1 MAPITSAKK
10 TGPTTG
16 IKRVKG
22 ENFYRNAKQA
32 ARVKLLTGGKPIRD
46 KAGHIVEAA
55 AFQNTDAPP
64 GRVQPD
70 RRWFGNT
77 RVISQDALEH
87 FRTSLISRKEDP
99 YSVLLKR
106 NKLPMSLLDDSHVGQ
121 KRSHIVESEP
131 FNETFGPKAQR
142 KKARIEVGSFEEL
155 SLASREAA
163 EAQDTK
169 EDAELE
175 ARAREVETSVTDGF
189 AGSSGPT
196 PGPSKPAGSTS
207 HGAMSAVAGA
217 YAPVPEPM
225 FAKGTSRRIFG
236 ELYKVIDSSDVI
248 IHVLDARDPLGTLCQ
263 NVIDYVR
270 KEKAHK
276 QIVYLINKVD
286 LVPGWVT
293 QRYLSYLTPQA
304 PTLAFHASQ
313 THSFGKGALIQLL
326 RQFSQLHSDRKQI
339 SVGLI
344 GYPNVGK
351 SSIINCL
358 KSAKVCNVAPIPG
371 ETKVWQYI
379 TLMRRIY
386 LIDCPGIVPAS
397 KGDSQTDK
405 VLKGVVRI
413 ENLVTPSEHIPGLLE
428 RVRSVYL
435 ERTYGLEG
443 MLASSLRFTAKKE
456 DASGES
462 IPENVEDMRWNADA
476 FLDALARKSGR
487 LLKGGE
493 ADRETVARMVLN
505 DWIRG
510 NIPYFERPPDSV
522 NFLKKAGAAVEAK
535 GSTAVGGVVVKPKAT
550 DQSVESTAGSMDLVE
565 KAADL
570 PLAEQPAAVTEWNGL
585 GDQEGVHGKGDDD
598 DDDDDDDDGQDSIDP
613 EEWSHSEDSDGDE
626 KNVDGTESAEG
637 ASHRNSKKQRKAIN
651 KKKREPRPLY
661 VQQDLRGVVTK
672 PRFVADDRHEEDES
686 MEGNAVEN
694 DEDMVG
700 DDDAGSDWTDEVDGR
715 ADDAVEAEG
724 LKWDD
729 VFSEVQQVSI
739 SGAVAVAPESQPASP
754 SKSEKSRGKQK
765 DSGQHAVEPA
775 RRKATGPRST
785 GAVEDEE
792 VKDGRMKTNKRKAE
806 NFYTHANVKNR
817 NREKKIPQAPT
828 KAGERG
834 KHGNRKAGGKGG
846 RKK

>member
-1 MAPITSAKK
+1 MAPTTAAKK

-55 AFQNTDAPP
+55 AFQNTDAPS

-87 FRTSLISRKEDP
+87 FRTSLVSRKEDP

-121 KRSHIVESEP
+121 KRSHIVETEP
-131 FNETFGPKAQR
+131 FKETFGPKAQR
-142 KKARIEVGSFEEL
+142 KKVRIEVGSFEEL
-155 SLASREAA
+155 SLASKEAA
-163 EAQDTK
+163 EAQDVK
-169 EDAELE
+169 EDAEAD
-175 ARAREVETSVTDGF
+175 ARAKEVETSVTDGF
-189 AGSSGPT
+189 AGSSYAAGPT

-263 NVIDYVR
+263 NVVDYVR
-270 KEKAHK
+270 KEKSHK

-428 RVRSVYL
+428 RVRPVYL

-443 MLASSLRFTAKKE
+443 LLESSLRLTARKE
-456 DASGES
+456 DASAAP
-462 IPENVEDMRWNADA
+462 IPENVKDMRWNADA
-476 FLDALARKSGR
+476 FLDAIARKSGR

-510 NIPYFERPPDSV
+510 NIPYFEKPPDSA
-522 NFLKKAGAAVEAK
+522 NFLKKVGTEAK
-535 GSTAVGGVVVKPKAT
+535 GSAAVGGVVIKPKVA
-550 DQSVESTAGSMDLVE
+550 DHLPGDNVDAMDVGDGIADRDE
-565 KAADL
+565 PGDTEAA
-570 PLAEQPAAVTEWNGL
+570 AEWDGL
-585 GDQEGVHGKGDDD
+585 GDEGEAAEAEALG
-598 DDDDDDDDGQDSIDP
+598 DP
-613 EEWSHSEDSDGDE
+613 EEWSHSEDSDDDDD
-626 KNVDGTESAEG
+626 NLDGTEGKAGTSQ
-637 ASHRNSKKQRKAIN
+637 HMSKKQRKAIN

-672 PRFVADDRHEEDES
+672 PKFVSDDRREEDES
-686 MEGNAVEN
+686 GEALVMGAEEDIEDEG
-694 DEDMVG
+694 
-700 DDDAGSDWTDEVDGR
+700 DAGSDWSDEVPGR
-715 ADDAVEAEG
+715 GDDEVEADEETEG

-729 VFSEVQQVSI
+729 VFSEVPQVST
-739 SGAVAVAPESQPASP
+739 SDVVASEGQLPSP
-754 SKSEKSRGKQK
+754 VKSEKSKGKQK
-765 DSGQHAVEPA
+765 DSGKAPVIPA
-775 RRKATGPRST
+775 RIKTNGS
-785 GAVEDEE
+785 GISGVEDDEI
-792 VKDGRMKTNKRKAE
+792 VKEGRMKTNKRKAE

-817 NREKKIPQAPT
+817 NREKKRPQAPG
-828 KAGERG
+828 KLDERG
-834 KHGNRKAGGKGG
+834 KNGNRKAGGKGG
-846 RKK
+846 RRK